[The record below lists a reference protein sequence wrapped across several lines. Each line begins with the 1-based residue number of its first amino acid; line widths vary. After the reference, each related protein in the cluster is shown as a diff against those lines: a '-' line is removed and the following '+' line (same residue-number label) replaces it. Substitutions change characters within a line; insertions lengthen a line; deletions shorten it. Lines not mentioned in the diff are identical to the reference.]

1 MSPTKLELTCRRDTR
16 RLAARLGAALRAG
29 DLVVLAG
36 ELGAGKT
43 FFTRAL
49 ARALGVPREARVAS
63 PTFALVHEHEG
74 HEGREGRA
82 GHGGPARLAHAD
94 LYRLGDARE
103 LDELGLVEARR
114 EGAVLVVEW
123 GAPYVDEL
131 GGDALM
137 LTLTHAPGARDTAR
151 QAHAEATGPRS
162 RELLEALSVEAPS
175 SEAPRRE
182 PRAR

>member
-1 MSPTKLELTCRRDTR
+1 MTTEHDDRAVTTRPLELTCRRDTR
-16 RLAARLGAALRAG
+16 RLAARLGKALRGG

-36 ELGAGKT
+36 TLGAGKT

-49 ARALGVPREARVAS
+49 ARALGVPRSVRVAS

-74 HEGREGRA
+74 RE
-82 GHGGPARLAHAD
+82 RLVHAD

-131 GGDALM
+131 GGDALS
-137 LTLTHAPGARDTAR
+137 LTLEHAASERGTAR
-151 QAHAEATGPRS
+151 RAVLGATGPRS
-162 RELLEALSVEAPS
+162 LALLSLLEAS
-175 SEAPRRE
+175 R
-182 PRAR
+182 